1 MLGGLVD
8 VVASLIVPVGAAC
21 LIWDHVRRRRDQ
33 QRDRAQAL
41 AKALGLS
48 YTRLVLG
55 VKAGEAPSPAERE
68 LRAQPGGNQL
78 LTGMVKLVPGADR
91 WQIHGQVDGVD
102 VEIAPAA
109 STGTVS
115 TTWFTRLTA
124 TITPPLAM
132 DLHIGRASAVDRL
145 AWVSSMQ
152 RVPSGSPEFDQ
163 RISCHAGDV
172 GALRRLLQRPGLL
185 PALHELFADESA
197 TVTVSDDRVVVS
209 IAGFVDDVPRL
220 KQHLRR
226 MAAAARRLA
235 AN

>member
-1 MLGGLVD
+1 
-8 VVASLIVPVGAAC
+8 
-21 LIWDHVRRRRDQ
+21 
-33 QRDRAQAL
+33 
-41 AKALGLS
+41 
-48 YTRLVLG
+48 
-55 VKAGEAPSPAERE
+55 
-68 LRAQPGGNQL
+68 
-78 LTGMVKLVPGADR
+78 
-91 WQIHGQVDGVD
+91 
-102 VEIAPAA
+102 
-109 STGTVS
+109 
-115 TTWFTRLTA
+115 
-124 TITPPLAM
+124 
-132 DLHIGRASAVDRL
+132 
-145 AWVSSMQ
+145 SSMQ

>member
-8 VVASLIVPVGAAC
+8 MVANLIVPLGAA
-21 LIWDHVRRRRDQ
+21 LFVWDRISRNRDR

-48 YTRLVLG
+48 YSRLVLG
-55 VKAGEAPSPAERE
+55 AKVGEAPSTAVRE
-68 LRAQPGGNQL
+68 LRARPGGKSL
-78 LTGMVKLVPGADR
+78 LAGLVKLAPGADS
-91 WQIHGQVDGVD
+91 WSIHGQVDGVSVGID
-102 VEIAPAA
+102 PAA
-109 STGTVS
+109 STGIV
-115 TTWFTRLTA
+115 TTTGSTRLTA
-124 TITPPLAM
+124 TIDPPLAM

-197 TVTVSDDRVVVS
+197 TVTVGDDRVVVS
-209 IAGFVDDVPRL
+209 IAGFVDDAPRL

-226 MAAAARRLA
+226 MAAAARRLSA
-235 AN
+235 S